1 MNEWFYCRVITGK
14 LVLHTRHLKEDSLT
28 KKPKQNAE
36 RYRVRE
42 GSPVEIQ
49 WVREEEWSRKIIPK
63 AGWCIPEWAT
73 VMRDDERVRQGGWTE
88 QSSGYG
94 DTQVEQ

>member
-49 WVREEEWSRKIIPK
+49 WVREEDDGGR
-63 AGWCIPEWAT
+63 
-73 VMRDDERVRQGGWTE
+73 VMVMSDDERVRSGNWTE
-88 QSSGYG
+88 IRLWRYASWA
-94 DTQVEQ
+94 VEN